1 MKHKPALKDSCGIG
15 VDLSSGM
22 CFIFLKNG
30 IHKYAPLHV
39 LPPDHEDF
47 PSFKPGIFID
57 SVVRGRGASAARAT
71 GGQQLLKGDQIIQ
84 AGSIVVTSL
93 KDATDALVGQR
104 GSEVVLLVQRQ
115 QRRGKTMES
124 TRFYIT
130 VARS

>member
-1 MKHKPALKDSCGIG
+1 MDARSIKVKPALQDSCGIG
-15 VDLSSGM
+15 VDLINGM
-22 CFIFLKNG
+22 CFRLETNG
-30 IHKYAPLHV
+30 IHKYAQRDEKDLKC
-39 LPPDHEDF
+39 L
-47 PSFKPGIFID
+47 KPGIFID

-71 GGQQLLKGDQIIQ
+71 GGQQLQRGDQIIQ
-84 AGSIVVTSL
+84 AASVVVTSL
-93 KDATDALVGQR
+93 KDATDALVGRR

>member
-1 MKHKPALKDSCGIG
+1 M
-15 VDLSSGM
+15 
-22 CFIFLKNG
+22 
-30 IHKYAPLHV
+30 HKYAQRDDKDQKYL
-39 LPPDHEDF
+39 
-47 PSFKPGIFID
+47 KPGIFID

-71 GGQQLLKGDQIIQ
+71 VGQQLQRGDQFIQ
-84 AGSIVVTSL
+84 AGSVVVTSL
-93 KDATDALVGQR
+93 KDATDALVGKR